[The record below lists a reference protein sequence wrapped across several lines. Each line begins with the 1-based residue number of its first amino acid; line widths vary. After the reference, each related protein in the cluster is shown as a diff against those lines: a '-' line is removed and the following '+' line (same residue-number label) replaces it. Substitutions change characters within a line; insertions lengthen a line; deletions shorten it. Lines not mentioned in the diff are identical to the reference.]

1 MAPLLEHFCEQRVG
15 NNSSGSSTQVD
26 STTRISVDASE
37 KGSGLA
43 LFVAFEQTL
52 TLCPAAYWPCA
63 PGPALEGSL
72 IVPRSRANSSPY
84 SRPGTGGF
92 RGMVDPHLAA

>member
-15 NNSSGSSTQVD
+15 NSSGSSTQVD

-43 LFVAFEQTL
+43 LFSE
-52 TLCPAAYWPCA
+52 
-63 PGPALEGSL
+63 SL
-72 IVPRSRANSSPY
+72 ATILPRASRRARPLPPTRIDLSS
-84 SRPGTGGF
+84 
-92 RGMVDPHLAA
+92 